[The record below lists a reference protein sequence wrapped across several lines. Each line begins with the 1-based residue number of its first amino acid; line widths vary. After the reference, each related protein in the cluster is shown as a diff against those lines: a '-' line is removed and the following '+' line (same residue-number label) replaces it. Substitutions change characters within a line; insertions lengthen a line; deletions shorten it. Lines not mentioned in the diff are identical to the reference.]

1 VAVIYVRYGI
11 PAALILAGF
20 VLLFTADGSI
30 RWDGFAMCVGA
41 GLAVLLMNV
50 LFRFGAKGDE
60 ERQAEDEAREYF
72 AAHGHWPDE
81 KR

>member
-1 VAVIYVRYGI
+1 MIYLRYGL

-20 VLLFTADGSI
+20 VLLLVADGST

-50 LFRFGAKGDE
+50 LFRIGVSGDD
-60 ERQAEDEAREYF
+60 ERRAEDDAREYF
-72 AAHGHWPDE
+72 AAHGRWPDE
-81 KR
+81 NP